1 MSILFFI
8 GVVILLL
15 GIFAAGKI
23 PSKLGAAIAR
33 PIMVLVGAIMI
44 VAGGFKLV
52 FFYAEPGYVYH
63 VRTILGQ
70 EKVISD
76 VGYNSHLFGRYN
88 AWKRAMTVQAAS
100 DRIQSDQ
107 LEAEADSAT
116 GSSAE
121 LPPLRITFLDQVDAQ
136 AFATVRFVVPTD
148 QETFLKM
155 AHEYRTPSNL
165 LRTALIP
172 AFKETLNATAQLMG
186 AEEFYSGGRTQ
197 FNSEFEKQMA
207 DGIYVVRRE
216 EVRVRTNE
224 RASGSANIALG
235 KDQQAF
241 GDDEQVVFKVRK
253 ITDSNGQP
261 IRKAQKFT
269 NYGLQVVDA
278 RVTDMRPNKAFLQRM
293 GLKQKASADRAIA
306 REQRIQEE
314 EQRLLAIAKGEREV
328 AERQAAAK
336 VEQIQRTTDAETDKQ
351 LALTEARKRKE
362 QAEIDRET
370 AAIRLEQAK
379 IDAQARQVAAD
390 AAAYEKKAILEAD
403 NALQQKLDAY
413 VKAQQYWADAFSK
426 RKVPTQVFGATGNGS
441 GASGTDGDVQAFM
454 NIMTMKAAKD
464 LSVDPGIAPQRRVA
478 Q

>member
-1 MSILFFI
+1 MSILFFA
-8 GVVILLL
+8 GLVVLLL
-15 GIFAAGKI
+15 GLFAAGKI
-23 PSKLGAAIAR
+23 PTKLGSAIAR
-33 PIMVLVGAIMI
+33 PLLVLVGAMMI

-100 DRIQSDQ
+100 DKIQVDQ
-107 LEAEADSAT
+107 LEAELDSAT

-121 LPPLRITFLDQVDAQ
+121 LPSLRITFLDQVDAQ

-148 QETFLKM
+148 PESFLKM

-165 LRTALIP
+165 IRTALIP
-172 AFKETLNATAQLMG
+172 AFKETLNASAQLMG

-197 FNSEFEKQMA
+197 FNAEFEKQMT

-216 EVRVRTNE
+216 EVRVRTSN

-241 GDDEQVVFKVRK
+241 GDDEQVVFKVRR
-253 ITDSNGQP
+253 ITDANGQP
-261 IRKAQKFT
+261 LRKVQKFT
-269 NYGLQVVDA
+269 NYGIQVVDA

-370 AAIRLEQAK
+370 AGIRLEQAR

-390 AAAYEKKAILEAD
+390 AAAYEKKAILQAD

-413 VKAQQYWADAFSK
+413 VKAQGYWANAFSK
-426 RKVPTQVFGATGNGS
+426 RRVPTQVFGATGG
-441 GASGTDGDVQAFM
+441 GAGTDGDVQAFM

-464 LSVDPGIAPQRRVA
+464 LSVDPGIAAQRPTT

>member
-1 MSILFFI
+1 MLYLFIAGILIVLF
-8 GVVILLL
+8 GVFLADRIKTYLPKNVVKP
-15 GIFAAGKI
+15 ATVA
-23 PSKLGAAIAR
+23 
-33 PIMVLVGAIMI
+33 VGAV
-44 VAGGFKLV
+44 VAAFSAFNGI

-63 VRTILGQ
+63 VRTILGE

-76 VGYNSHLFGRYN
+76 VGYNSYLFGRYN

-100 DRIQSDQ
+100 DKVLVDK
-107 LEAEADSAT
+107 LEAEGDSAT

-121 LPPLRITFLDQVDAQ
+121 LPSLRITFLDQVDAQ

-148 QETFLKM
+148 QESFLKM
-155 AHEYRTPSNL
+155 AHEYRSPSNL

-172 AFKETLNATAQLMG
+172 AFKETLNASAQLMG
-186 AEEFYSGGRTQ
+186 AEEFYSGGRTT

-216 EVRVRTNE
+216 EVKRSATE
-224 RASGSANIALG
+224 SASGTANATLG
-235 KDQQAF
+235 QNQQAY

-253 ITDSNGQP
+253 VLGRDGQP
-261 IRKAQKFT
+261 LRKLQKFT
-269 NYGLQVVDA
+269 NYGIQVVDA
-278 RVTDMRPNKAFLQRM
+278 RVTDMRPNRAFLQRM

-362 QAEIDRET
+362 QAEIDRQT
-370 AAIRLEQAK
+370 AAVRLEQAK
-379 IDAQARQVAAD
+379 IDAEARTVAAD
-390 AAAYEKKAILEAD
+390 AAAYEKKAILLAD

-413 VKAQQYWADAFSK
+413 VTAQKHWAEAFAK
-426 RKVPTQVFGATGNGS
+426 RQVPTQVFGTTDQGPGS
-441 GASGTDGDVQAFM
+441 DSDVQAFM
-454 NIMTMKAAKD
+454 NILTMKAARD
-464 LSVDPGIAPQRRVA
+464 LSVDPSIAAKVNR
-478 Q
+478 